1 MHGRQFSPEK
11 TLAILCVVALGIS
24 WGWKAESAPAFAGL
38 TRMALPTQVGKLKAK
53 GPLPV
58 DSLVRNAIPTA
69 DIRRHLYS
77 LPSGESVELTLIA
90 GRDRDSL
97 HDPRSCMVGAGWQ
110 IENDRVEPLKGTA
123 VSLRRCTLAQGNQ
136 RFEVLYGYVAEGKV
150 LAEPTQI
157 RGRMLA
163 AALLGRRGSPVC
175 FFRLLAPAGRIPP
188 EDFERFAAELWKALH
203 LETRF

>member
-1 MHGRQFSPEK
+1 MHARQFSPEK
-11 TLAILCVVALGIS
+11 ILAVLCVGALGIS
-24 WGWKAESAPAFAGL
+24 WCWKAQSAPPFVGL
-38 TRMALPTQVGKLKAK
+38 TEMALPARVGKLKAK

-58 DSLVRNAIPTA
+58 DTLVSKAIPTA
-69 DIRRHLYS
+69 DIRRHLYA
-77 LPSGESVELTLIA
+77 LPSGESIELTLIA

-110 IENDRVEPLKGTA
+110 IENDRVEPLKGTQI
-123 VSLRRCTLAQGNQ
+123 SLRRCTLTQGTQ

-175 FFRLLAPAGRIPP
+175 FFRLLYPAGHIPAS
-188 EDFERFAAELWKALH
+188 EVDSFAAELWQVLH